1 MVEVKYKNT
10 VEQWVDF
17 NIFKV
22 NNSTENEKSVKIR
35 RTLALGIGLLI
46 GVLYCI
52 LALQD
57 YKKGNSPIFSIILG
71 FIFASLGIF
80 GYYYLPSYWDKR
92 AKKLLKESFEKN
104 ERELGRNIT
113 VTLENERLMI
123 YKNKSKKEILLDS
136 VVNVIVS
143 GKFLGIVLNNDR
155 DIIIP
160 LEAFASQDDRVN
172 FEEFIKKCCKN
183 NKRQKELIEENII
196 KEKEGVE
203 N

>member
-10 VEQWVDF
+10 VEQWVEF
-17 NIFKV
+17 NIYKV
-22 NNSTENEKSVKIR
+22 NNSIENEKSVKIR

-57 YKKGNSPIFSIILG
+57 YIKGNSPIFSIILG
-71 FIFASLGIF
+71 IIFAGLGIF
-80 GYYYLPSYWDKR
+80 GYYHLPAYWDRR

-113 VTLENERLMI
+113 VTLENEKLMI

-136 VVNVIVS
+136 VVNVIIS
-143 GKFLGIVLNNDR
+143 AEFLGIILSNDR

-160 LEAFASQDDRVN
+160 LQAFTSQEDRVK
-172 FEEFIKKCCKN
+172 FEKFIKKCCEN
-183 NKRQKELIEENII
+183 NKREKELMKENII
-196 KEKEGVE
+196 KEKEVVE